1 MATLFIDYENGNDNW
16 GGTSFAVLASGTDGR
31 ISSNTFSAA
40 TANFSNNGTL
50 APTKNLIGAAESLD
64 NLGGW
69 TGNNITT
76 SLSNISPPSGLS
88 TVWNILETSTNG
100 SHNIANIATS
110 MIFANGSSYTLSVYV
125 RSNGR
130 NQFTLQ
136 FTSDSTRAARFD
148 MTGSGSVVQ
157 TGANATATIT
167 SVGNSWYRATL
178 TATSTAT
185 SHQFFIGLTN
195 DTHTGVSLQT
205 YAGDTAR
212 GIYVSSPQIEASA
225 TATSYEKPPEQ
236 YISIFN
242 GSSYINYLV
251 AQYINST
258 SLLIITTA
266 GGTALG
272 NQTVDRQYF
281 IGGRWQTITTG
292 LSAVRTNP
300 GDIIRV
306 MASPDPTLVG
316 NATFTSNKADVTRNI
331 SSSTNTTP
339 IAITT
344 TSTHEYITG
353 DTVVITGHTTNTNAN
368 GTWTITVTGTNTFT
382 LDGST
387 GNGVGGTVGTV
398 RRITNGVIRLSSS
411 VTANIASFGNRG
423 DGRTAWTPVAGGN
436 ASASLDL
443 TDTKE
448 GEASDSISVTAAFVT
463 GKVAYKTTGTLN
475 LSGYQQ
481 VSFWIK
487 QTAGTTTVN
496 GDISLRLC
504 SDTTGD
510 TTVNTINIP
519 AIVANSRWIPFTV
532 DLGTNLGSN
541 IQSVALYVDTDRGAQ
556 TFLISNIIACKARSS
571 ADSLN
576 LQSLVGKNTASE
588 KWWGCI
594 QSINNTRVILDQ
606 DPSSYSPTSAANN
619 TGGINVTYRGYNGT
633 SETTSLF
640 KRETIKTAIAST
652 SATTNNIQSYTA
664 DSGLSNSTLVDL
676 QFGFDRTNMSSRTG
690 ETFFDGL
697 NGWGV
702 GLSIISRNYLKLS
715 NIGFCRYLRGL
726 YFQGTIGSIINN
738 VWLCGHT
745 EIPMYLYTLRI
756 SDISNIY
763 TTFNRSEGMRLDVTS
778 QRNTLS
784 NIFSS
789 SNGSRGIYYGYSSNN
804 LLINSI
810 SNNNALTGYGM
821 GHGIRNIIKNCS
833 FINNHNAGIDIAD
846 SADNN
851 LFVQCTTTNNS
862 HSITCFG
869 TGNIYV
875 KNCILNETS
884 EAANFTPYS
893 DGRTIFI
900 NNDNSNNNYIIYT
913 DNGTIYNTVAIRYS
927 NRGFAWAMAPTSNVD
942 RNSAYPLA
950 LSIAKVAVNA
960 NNLVIVRAWMRRTN
974 ILLTTGLRVKGEQ
987 IAGVPNDITSYM
999 TAAADT
1005 WEQVTLS
1012 FTPSEAGVVEI
1023 LAECWGGT
1031 TFTAYVDD
1039 ISITQV

>member
-31 ISSNTFSAA
+31 ISTNTFSAA

-69 TGNNITT
+69 TGNNVT
-76 SLSNISPPSGLS
+76 LSRSSISPPSGLS

-100 SHNIANIATS
+100 SHNIANIAAS
-110 MIFANGSSYTLSVYV
+110 MIFASGSSYTLSVYV

-242 GSSYINYLV
+242 GSSYINYLI

-266 GGTALG
+266 GGTALA
-272 NQTVDRQYF
+272 NQAVDRQYF
-281 IGGRWQTITTG
+281 IGGRWQTITSG
-292 LSAVRTNP
+292 LTSARTNP

-316 NATFTSNKADVTRNI
+316 NATFTSSKAEATRNI
-331 SSSTNTTP
+331 SSSTNASP
-339 IAITT
+339 IAVTM
-344 TSTHEYITG
+344 SAAHGYVTG
-353 DTVVITGHTTNTNAN
+353 DTIIITGHTTNTNAN
-368 GTWTITVTGTNTFT
+368 GTWEITVTSTTAFT
-382 LDGST
+382 LNNST
-387 GNGVGGTVGTV
+387 GNGVGGATGVA
-398 RRITNGVIRLSSS
+398 RRITNGVVRLANA
-411 VTANIASFGNRG
+411 TTENIASFGNRG
-423 DGRTAWTPVAGGN
+423 TGRTAWT
-436 ASASLDL
+436 ASANVTATLDT

-448 GEASDSISVTAAFVT
+448 GDVSDSIAVGASFTT
-463 GKVAYKTTGTLN
+463 GKAAYKATGALN

-481 VSFWIK
+481 ISFWIK

-504 SDTTGD
+504 SDTIGD

-532 DLGTNLGSN
+532 NLGVNLGNS
-541 IQSVALYVDTDRGAQ
+541 IQSIALYVDTDRGAQ

-571 ADSLN
+571 DDSLN
-576 LQSLVGKNTASE
+576 LQSVIGKNTASE
-588 KWWGCI
+588 RWWGGI
-594 QSINNTRVILDQ
+594 QSINGTRIILDQ
-606 DPSSYSPTSAANN
+606 DITMTPIAAA
-619 TGGINVTYRGYNGT
+619 TLAGGLSFSYRGYDGT

-640 KRETIKTAIAST
+640 KRETIKTPMM
-652 SATTNNIQSYTA
+652 TTNTA
-664 DSGLSNSTLVDL
+664 NSQQYSGDSGTDSSNRVSLE
-676 QFGFDRTNMSSRTG
+676 FGWDRTNMSTRTR

-697 NGWGV
+697 NGFGV
-702 GLSIISRNYLKLS
+702 GLWFNARNFISVQNAGFVRYHHGIMFQNGSGYNINNIWTINNS
-715 NIGFCRYLRGL
+715 NIAFYPYQL
-726 YFQGTIGSIINN
+726 YVSN
-738 VWLCGHT
+738 V
-745 EIPMYLYTLRI
+745 
-756 SDISNIY
+756 SNIY
-763 TTFNRSEGMRLDVTS
+763 TAFNNNWGVFVNVAC
-778 QRNTLS
+778 QRNTFDNAQCLS
-784 NIFSS
+784 NAGGFYLS
-789 SNGSRGIYYGYSSNN
+789 YSSNN
-804 LLINSI
+804 IMLNCLSI
-810 SNNNALTGYGM
+810 NNNSSNFQT
-821 GHGIRNIIKNCS
+821 GHGIRNIFKNCTAIDGSS
-833 FINNHNAGIDIAD
+833 FGFAVTE
-846 SADNN
+846 SAEDNVF
-851 LFVQCTTTNNS
+851 LSCTTTNNS
-862 HSITCFG
+862 VSVAGGAH
-869 TGNIYV
+869 GNNYV
-875 KNCILNETS
+875 RNCILNETTEVS
-884 EAANFTPYS
+884 SAFTYS

-900 NNDNSNNNYIIYT
+900 NTDNSTNNFLHYT
-913 DNGTIYNTVAIRYS
+913 DGGTIYNTVAVRYS
-927 NRGFAWAMAPTSNVD
+927 NSGFAWALAPTSSTI
-942 RNSAYPLA
+942 RMSSYPLA
-950 LSIAKVAVNA
+950 LSIARVAVNA
-960 NNLVIVRAWMRRTN
+960 NNLVIVRAWMRRNN
-974 ILLTTGLRVKGEQ
+974 ISLTTGLRIKGGQ
-987 IAGVPNDITSYM
+987 IAGVPNDITSSM

-1012 FTPSEAGVVEI
+1012 FTPTEAGVVEI